1 VPPSQRFAR
10 KRLAGIARVRLP
22 SETRPEI
29 DEVALVEIAICIA
42 VGTETFRRKLDPD
55 PDPDPDTDT
64 DTDRADVCFAAK
76 FRSCPENRF
85 FVAAVAVR
93 LCGKQM
99 YGIYS

>member
-1 VPPSQRFAR
+1 
-10 KRLAGIARVRLP
+10 VRLP

-64 DTDRADVCFAAK
+64 DTDTDTDRADVCFAAK